1 MSTASNE
8 ERNEMHASGLW
19 SMEKYSYVHKV
30 GLNGLDAQLLNR
42 LKVAQLPRKS
52 CFKGSW
58 DFLIQF

>member
-30 GLNGLDAQLLNR
+30 GLNGKTHSSSTDLR
-42 LKVAQLPRKS
+42 LHNSPESLALKAVGTS
-52 CFKGSW
+52 
-58 DFLIQF
+58 